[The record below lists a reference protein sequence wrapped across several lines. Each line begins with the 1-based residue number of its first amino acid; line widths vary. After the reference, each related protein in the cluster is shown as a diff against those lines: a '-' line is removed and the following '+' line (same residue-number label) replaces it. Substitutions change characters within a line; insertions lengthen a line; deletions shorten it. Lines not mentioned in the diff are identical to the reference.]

1 MFGSL
6 TLPALLLFVLS
17 LLIPESP
24 RWLMKMGRGAD
35 EARTTLER
43 VGGTPKRSGGCVRS
57 TQALAR
63 SPARSLNY
71 LAPGYR
77 RALLIG
83 VALAVFCQFSG
94 INAIMYYAPEI
105 FKSSGAG
112 LDSAFAQTLL
122 VGVVNLLF
130 TFVAIWLIDR
140 AGRGPCCSAARRFR
154 CWR

>member
-24 RWLMKMGRGAD
+24 RWLMKMGRRTRPGRRSARRRGGRGGARAAGD
-35 EARTTLER
+35 RTVAAEETGTLSELL
-43 VGGTPKRSGGCVRS
+43 G
-57 TQALAR
+57 
-63 SPARSLNY
+63 
-71 LAPGYR
+71 PGYR
-77 RALLIG
+77 RALMIG

-112 LDSAFAQTLL
+112 LNSSFLADA
-122 VGVVNLLF
+122 
-130 TFVAIWLIDR
+130 
-140 AGRGPCCSAARRFR
+140 AGRRGEPAVHVCRHLAD
-154 CWR
+154 